1 MLTNSGVAVAWRQ
14 LRRAPVIR
22 LSMSMSRPSF
32 LGVLLGAAVF
42 LGAIPSSSAQ
52 NAGDQKP
59 PEQAQKPPGTPPAD
73 AAKEEKKKVDEMA
86 EAARILPGP
95 AGHPEC
101 VFLGKKVIFLLNND
115 DTDTALRQLE
125 FYDRFGCPGDHLQQ
139 AFACVV
145 RLGQIDKKSP
155 EKINDRVT
163 ACWLSPS
170 LPPVLATPATGTP
183 SLPSSQ

>member
-1 MLTNSGVAVAWRQ
+1 MCSPWSCFLVAV
-14 LRRAPVIR
+14 V
-22 LSMSMSRPSF
+22 
-32 LGVLLGAAVF
+32 GAALVV
-42 LGAIPSSSAQ
+42 AAVPSASAQ
-52 NAGDQKP
+52 NAGEQKP
-59 PEQAQKPPGTPPAD
+59 PEQAQKPPGTPAD

-101 VFLGKKVIFLLNND
+101 VFLGRKVISLLNND
-115 DTDTALRQLE
+115 DTDTALRQVE

-155 EKINDRVT
+155 EKINDRVQ

-170 LPPVLATPATGTP
+170 PPPVLATPANGTP
-183 SLPSSQ
+183 PVPSSQ

>member
-1 MLTNSGVAVAWRQ
+1 MSSFWSCLLAV
-14 LRRAPVIR
+14 P
-22 LSMSMSRPSF
+22 
-32 LGVLLGAAVF
+32 LGAALVV
-42 LGAIPSSSAQ
+42 AAVPSASAQ

-59 PEQAQKPPGTPPAD
+59 PEQAQKPPGTPSAD

-101 VFLGKKVIFLLNND
+101 VFLGRKVIFLLNND

-145 RLGQIDKKSP
+145 RLGEIDKKSP
-155 EKINDRVT
+155 EKIRDRVQ

-170 LPPVLATPATGTP
+170 PPPVLAAPASGTP
-183 SLPSSQ
+183 PVPSSE